1 MAKKKSSKKAKTKR
15 KVKPRSKKRVAKTKR
30 RVTKPKAAK
39 RKTARAK
46 SAPPTTMAAAPAASV
61 KALPDVEVATTGGGR
76 LRLSSLRGKNVVL
89 YFYPKDDTPGCTM
102 EGCDIRD
109 RYGEFQRLDTV
120 VLGVSRD
127 DVNSHERFKA
137 KFNFPFELVTDTD
150 EKLCRAFNV
159 IREKSNYGKTYMGV
173 DRSTF
178 LFDKSGALRKEM
190 RGVSVPGH
198 VDQIL
203 DEIRRF

>member
-15 KVKPRSKKRVAKTKR
+15 KTKAKNRSQRRVAKSKR
-30 RVTKPKAAK
+30 RTAKPKTAK
-39 RKTARAK
+39 RAAPQAK
-46 SAPPTTMAAAPAASV
+46 PSAAPVAPAARVST
-61 KALPDVEVATTGGGR
+61 LPDIDVQTTGGGR
-76 LRLSSLRGKNVVL
+76 LKLSSLRGKNVVL
-89 YFYPKDDTPGCTM
+89 YFYPKDDTPGCTT

-109 RYGEFQRLDTV
+109 HYGEFQRLDTV

-127 DVNSHERFKA
+127 DLNSHERFKS
-137 KFNFPFELVTDTD
+137 KFNFPFELVSDTD
-150 EKLCRAFNV
+150 EKLCRAFDV
-159 IREKSNYGKTYMGV
+159 IREKSNYGKTYMGI

-198 VDQIL
+198 IDQIL
-203 DEIRRF
+203 EEVKRF